1 MGETMNQLPAYAM
14 RGTYP
19 LTANSTLQCRMDGAE
34 EMARTAWAK
43 SIKLGTPGTGYFVGP
58 GRLVQ
63 EYRDLASS
71 IARDALNTQAKEA
84 TL

>member
-1 MGETMNQLPAYAM
+1 MSLLEAYAM

-19 LTANSTLQCRMDGAE
+19 LTANSTLQCRMDGAD

-43 SIKLGTPGTGYFVGP
+43 SIKLGTPSTGYFVGP
-58 GRLVQ
+58 GHLVRG
-63 EYRDLASS
+63 YRELASS